1 MRMKKMKPPT
11 SVYNEASKFVT
22 SYNNQPSE
30 DNKPIPNAEANCEN
44 ATVQAKKELYSWL
57 FVNTI
62 PFLVKENK
70 IERQSKIET
79 WLNLYQITRELN
91 IQKPENCNTSP
102 PINYV
107 V

>member
-1 MRMKKMKPPT
+1 M
-11 SVYNEASKFVT
+11 
-22 SYNNQPSE
+22 
-30 DNKPIPNAEANCEN
+30 
-44 ATVQAKKELYSWL
+44 ELYSWL

-62 PFLVKENK
+62 PVLVEEKK

-91 IQKPENCNTSP
+91 IQKSEHSINTST